1 MGDAVARGS
10 AMVDGELRYD
20 KLAHK
25 LAEEN
30 IKQVVIAAYTNAL
43 KAEDMRHSAFNAALR
58 VYRMRHPG
66 ISEAIARRRVA
77 QIICFAVWRRP
88 ERGAAHV
95 LSSER
100 MDRSCRCGNR

>member
-1 MGDAVARGS
+1 
-10 AMVDGELRYD
+10 MVDGD
-20 KLAHK
+20 LAHK

-30 IKQVVIAAYTNAL
+30 IEHAVIAAYRNAL
-43 KAEDMRHSAFNAALR
+43 KGPENVRRSAFDAGVR
-58 VYRMRHPG
+58 VYRMRDPG

-77 QIICFAVWRRP
+77 QIICFEVSFAVWRRP

-100 MDRSCRCGNR
+100 MGRNDELAD

>member
-1 MGDAVARGS
+1 MDDAVAGGS
-10 AMVDGELRYD
+10 AMVEGDLLYD

-43 KAEDMRHSAFNAALR
+43 KAEDMRHGAFNAAVR

-66 ISEAIARRRVA
+66 NSESIARGRVA
-77 QIICFAVWRRP
+77 QIICFAGWYRP
-88 ERGAAHV
+88 E
-95 LSSER
+95 
-100 MDRSCRCGNR
+100 